1 MMTQARMVPVGSN
14 PKMFVRTDRVI
25 GMEIV
30 TRYAGT
36 GEKYILTIHMEGM
49 PSASVSFKTQYEA
62 AQAAC
67 ALMNEINEAAS

>member
-25 GMEIV
+25 GMEIAR
-30 TRYAGT
+30 RYS
-36 GEKYILTIHMEGM
+36 GEDEHILLIHMDGM
-49 PSASVSFKTQYEA
+49 PEASVVFDTQYEA

-67 ALMNEINEAAS
+67 ALMNKINGAVS

>member
-49 PSASVSFKTQYEA
+49 PSASVFFNTQYEA
-62 AQAAC
+62 AQAARQ
-67 ALMNEINEAAS
+67 LSKKINEAAS

>member
-30 TRYAGT
+30 TGK
-36 GEKYILTIHMEGM
+36 KYILTIHMDGM
-49 PSASVSFKTQYEA
+49 TEASVVFDSEYEA

-67 ALMNEINEAAS
+67 ALMNKINEATS

>member
-36 GEKYILTIHMEGM
+36 GKKYILTIHMDGM
-49 PSASVSFKTQYEA
+49 PTASVVFDTQYEA
-62 AQAAC
+62 AEAAC
-67 ALMNEINEAAS
+67 ALMNKINEAAS

>member
-36 GEKYILTIHMEGM
+36 GKKYILTLHMDGM
-49 PSASVSFKTQYEA
+49 TEASVVFDSEYEA

-67 ALMNEINEAAS
+67 ALMNKINGAVS

>member
-36 GEKYILTIHMEGM
+36 GKKYILTIHMDGM
-49 PSASVSFKTQYEA
+49 PTAGVVFDSEYEA
-62 AQAAC
+62 AQAARQ
-67 ALMNEINEAAS
+67 LSKKINEAAS

>member
-30 TRYAGT
+30 RRYSG
-36 GEKYILTIHMEGM
+36 GDEHILTIHMDGM
-49 PSASVSFKTQYEA
+49 PATTVVFDSQYEA

-67 ALMNEINEAAS
+67 ALVNKINETAS

>member
-1 MMTQARMVPVGSN
+1 
-14 PKMFVRTDRVI
+14 MFVRTDRVI

-49 PSASVSFKTQYEA
+49 PSASVFFNTQYEA

-67 ALMNEINEAAS
+67 ALVNKINETAS

>member
-30 TRYAGT
+30 RRYS
-36 GEKYILTIHMEGM
+36 GEDEHILLIHMDGM
-49 PSASVSFKTQYEA
+49 PEASVVFDSGYEA

-67 ALMNEINEAAS
+67 ALVNKINEAAS

>member
-1 MMTQARMVPVGSN
+1 MTPGRIVPVGGN
-14 PKMFVRTDRVI
+14 PKVFVRTDSVI
-25 GMEIV
+25 GMEI
-30 TRYAGT
+30 TRRYPADD
-36 GEKYILTIHMEGM
+36 EHILTIHMEGM

>member
-30 TRYAGT
+30 RRYSG
-36 GEKYILTIHMEGM
+36 GDEHILTIHMDGM
-49 PSASVSFKTQYEA
+49 PEASVVFDSEYEA
-62 AQAAC
+62 TQAAC
-67 ALMNEINEAAS
+67 SLMNKINGAVS

>member
-1 MMTQARMVPVGSN
+1 MMTEARMVPVGSSL
-14 PKMFVRTDRVI
+14 KVFVRTDRVI

-36 GEKYILTIHMEGM
+36 GKEYILTIHMEGM
-49 PSASVSFKTQYEA
+49 PSASVFFNTQYEA

-67 ALMNEINEAAS
+67 ALMNKINGAVS

>member
-1 MMTQARMVPVGSN
+1 MMTPGRMVPVGSN

-49 PSASVSFKTQYEA
+49 PSASVFLTPNMKRHKLH
-62 AQAAC
+62 
-67 ALMNEINEAAS
+67 AL